1 MKEMTYIL
9 TCDASDDCTAPV
21 TDESVPLA
29 FGGKSVT
36 IDLCAQHYT
45 DFMLVLST
53 ALERGV
59 PAEKKKRKSPT
70 KKLVASKSAQ
80 TSVAITDAKLLNQV
94 DPAPEPAAVDKSRVC
109 VYCGE
114 TKRSNAGLAQHL
126 RHKHSK
132 TMAQHN
138 TAEAKKNKEQK

>member
-9 TCDASDDCTAPV
+9 TCDANDDCTAPV

-70 KKLVASKSAQ
+70 KKVASKSAQ
-80 TSVAITDAKLLNQV
+80 TSVA
-94 DPAPEPAAVDKSRVC
+94 PAAEDRTVGEALDAAAAPFVDKSRVC
-109 VYCGE
+109 FYCGE
-114 TKRSNAGLAQHL
+114 YKKSNAGLAQHL

-138 TAEAKKNKEQK
+138 AAEAKKNKEQK